1 MGAEWKT
8 GMERIL
14 IVEDDA
20 SNNQMLKEYLES
32 HGYLCAQA
40 YSGSEGKLLFSM
52 EEYDLVLL
60 DLMLPGIPGE
70 ELVSLFAQRTPVIVL
85 SAKSGTGSK
94 VEVLSSGAE
103 DYLCKPFDLPELLVR
118 IQVQLRRRNR
128 APGGG
133 FTSGGPGKAVFGGSQ
148 DKEYFRPGE
157 PSMGPDISV
166 GPQASTGPQA
176 PTGPQA
182 STGPQAPAR
191 PQAPVGPQAPAGP
204 QAPEGAEGA
213 FPVGRT
219 YTYRDWTLT
228 PDNQEMTACGEP
240 VELTRHEFLI
250 LELLIRNPRR
260 VFTKQMIYEYAWG
273 EEYLAEDKTINVHIS
288 NIRSKLRKSGTDGYI
303 QTVWGMGFKLS

>member
-1 MGAEWKT
+1 M
-8 GMERIL
+8 

-32 HGYLCAQA
+32 HGYVCTQA

-52 EEYDLVLL
+52 EKYDLVLL

-70 ELVSLFAQRTPVIVL
+70 ELVTLFSRKAPVIVL
-85 SAKSGTGSK
+85 SAKNGTDSK
-94 VEVLSSGAE
+94 VEMLSAGAE

-118 IQVQLRRRNR
+118 IQVQLRRRR
-128 APGGG
+128 AEE
-133 FTSGGPGKAVFGGSQ
+133 T
-148 DKEYFRPGE
+148 
-157 PSMGPDISV
+157 
-166 GPQASTGPQA
+166 
-176 PTGPQA
+176 
-182 STGPQAPAR
+182 
-191 PQAPVGPQAPAGP
+191 PAGP
-204 QAPEGAEGA
+204 RDENT
-213 FPVGRT
+213 VGKI
-219 YTYRDWTLT
+219 YTYRDWTLDLET
-228 PDNQEMTACGEP
+228 QEMTACGGP

-288 NIRSKLRKSGTDGYI
+288 NIRSKLKKSGTDGYI